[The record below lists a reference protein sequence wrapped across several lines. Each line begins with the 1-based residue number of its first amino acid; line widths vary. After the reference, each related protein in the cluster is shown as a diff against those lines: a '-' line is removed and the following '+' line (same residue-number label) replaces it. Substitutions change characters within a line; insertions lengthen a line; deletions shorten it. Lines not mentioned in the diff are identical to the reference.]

1 MKFKILIM
9 GLPGSGKTTLASKL
23 KPLIEA
29 QWLNADAIRKSEDDW
44 DFSEFGR
51 LRQAKRMSKL
61 ADKII
66 KKGNHV
72 ICDFVCPTIETRK
85 VFDADITVWMNT
97 VDKSDYEDTNKMFVP
112 PTLANK
118 EEVDFE
124 IREFDADTWAQT
136 IQSILKLRMNTK

>member
-1 MKFKILIM
+1 M

-23 KPLIEA
+23 KPLIQA
-29 QWLNADAIRKSEDDW
+29 QWLNADDIRKSENDW

-72 ICDFVCPTIETRK
+72 ICDFVCPTIQTRK
-85 VFDADITVWMNT
+85 IFNADITIWMNT
-97 VDKSDYEDTNKMFVP
+97 VSQSKYEDTNQIFVP
-112 PTLANK
+112 PMLANG
-118 EEVDFE
+118 EEVDFD

-136 IQSILKLRMNTK
+136 IHSILKLRMNSK